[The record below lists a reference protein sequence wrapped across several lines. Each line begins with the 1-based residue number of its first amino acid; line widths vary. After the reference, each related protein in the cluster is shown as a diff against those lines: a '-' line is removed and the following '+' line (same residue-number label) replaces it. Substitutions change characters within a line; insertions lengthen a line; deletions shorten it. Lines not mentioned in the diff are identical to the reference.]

1 MINTKVGG
9 NIGYFGVSTNWL
21 PIRKR
26 YTQNV
31 PTIVCSNNICSSNI
45 CTTQYLFLTIFVP
58 HNICITQNVPTIVC
72 STQYLFHTITIISVH
87 RFPPKF
93 KFRVS
98 SQSVAEKRQKKFHE
112 TIRKV
117 NYGYCM
123 TLGCSAQNYTRHI
136 CERAIQ

>member
-9 NIGYFGVSTNWL
+9 NIGYLGFPQIDFQLENDTH
-21 PIRKR
+21 KMF
-26 YTQNV
+26 Q
-31 PTIVCSNNICSSNI
+31 
-45 CTTQYLFLTIFVP
+45 QYLFHRIFVP
-58 HNICITQNVPTIVC
+58 HNKLL
-72 STQYLFHTITIISVH
+72 SITIIFVYG
-87 RFPPKF
+87 FPPKF
-93 KFRVS
+93 KFRAS
-98 SQSVAEKRQKKFHE
+98 SQSVALKRQKKFHE